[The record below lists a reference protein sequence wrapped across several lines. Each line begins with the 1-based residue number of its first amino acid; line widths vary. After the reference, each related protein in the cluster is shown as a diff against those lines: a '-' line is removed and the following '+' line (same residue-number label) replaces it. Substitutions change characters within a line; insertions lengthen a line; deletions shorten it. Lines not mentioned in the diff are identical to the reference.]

1 MESKV
6 MNETVDNTIKLAY
19 ENGVLRTL
27 EQLMT
32 RFDGGVITQ
41 KDILEFVEH
50 KINQLDKEK

>member
-1 MESKV
+1 